1 MKETRPVFWYLIIIL
16 QFIYQWML
24 PHGGWEKKIGGG
36 EEKLGICSENVL
48 KSIENDQ
55 KWLKMTLK
63 WPLMTF
69 KWPWDQK
76 QLHHCVRHEKIF
88 KSCRTFCPLTLIVLD
103 LLVKNSDFGGGGP
116 LWATVGPKP
125 EFSQIWLVD
134 LFFKHI
140 KEMKKMSRLA
150 RSIDKLK
157 ALQSFSKFSS
167 LSPHRVAG
175 PA

>member
-1 MKETRPVFWYLIIIL
+1 MTQNDLEMTFKWPWDQKQLHHCARHEKIFKSCRTFCPLTLIILLLIM
-16 QFIYQWML
+16 Q
-24 PHGGWEKKIGGG
+24 
-36 EEKLGICSENVL
+36 ICW
-48 KSIENDQ
+48 KGIENGQ
-55 KWLKMTLK
+55 KWPKMTLK

-116 LWATVGPKP
+116 LWATVGPKR

-134 LFFKHI
+134 LFFQAHKGDE
-140 KEMKKMSRLA
+140 KNVL
-150 RSIDKLK
+150 
-157 ALQSFSKFSS
+157 
-167 LSPHRVAG
+167 LSQI
-175 PA
+175 